1 MVKRDEIR
9 DFAEKCD
16 KLYVIEELDPFIE
29 EHCKNIGV
37 EVIGKEAFTLLGEY
51 TPSMILKAVLGE
63 VLRDLKKQGRC
74 YVKHEVKQACFH
86 ITAR

>member
-1 MVKRDEIR
+1 
-9 DFAEKCD
+9 
-16 KLYVIEELDPFIE
+16 
-29 EHCKNIGV
+29 
-37 EVIGKEAFTLLGEY
+37 
-51 TPSMILKAVLGE
+51 